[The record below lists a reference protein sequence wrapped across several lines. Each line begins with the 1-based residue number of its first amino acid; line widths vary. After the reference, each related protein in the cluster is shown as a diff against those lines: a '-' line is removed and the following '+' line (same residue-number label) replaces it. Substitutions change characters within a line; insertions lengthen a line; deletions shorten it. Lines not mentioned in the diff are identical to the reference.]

1 MKKDISDVIAKKTF
15 FVLAAVAILFAAA
28 VFIFIL

>member
-1 MKKDISDVIAKKTF
+1 MKKDISEVIAKKTF
-15 FVLAAVAILFAAA
+15 IVLVVICIAYAAS